1 LLAFLGKVSIMRMVI
16 CAPIEK
22 KAELVKLLEADPYN
36 PVSFS
41 RAGYKVKDGALC
53 GLDKDK
59 VYVHFSGSDEDVKK
73 LVEIAKPLAAE
84 APAPQKEAFMKF
96 IDDED
101 SSAQQG
107 FGAIFG

>member
-1 LLAFLGKVSIMRMVI
+1 MRMVI

-22 KAELVKLLEADPYN
+22 KPELVKLLEADPYN
-36 PVSFS
+36 EVSFS
-41 RAGYKVKDGALC
+41 RAGYKVKDGSQC

-59 VYVHFSGSDEDVKK
+59 VYVHFSASDEVVKK
-73 LVEIAKPLAAE
+73 LVEIAKPLASE
-84 APAPQKEAFMKF
+84 APQAQKDSFMKF

>member
-1 LLAFLGKVSIMRMVI
+1 MRVVI

-22 KAELVKLLEADPYN
+22 KSDFVKLLEADPYN
-36 PVSFS
+36 AVSFS

-59 VYVHFSGSDEDVKK
+59 IYAHFSTDDEAAKK
-73 LVEIAKPLAAE
+73 LIELAKPVATE
-84 APAPQKEAFMKF
+84 ATPAQKDAFIKF

-101 SSAQQG
+101 AAAQQG
-107 FGAIFG
+107 LGAIFG